1 MVHVSRKTRRGC
13 ERFVQ
18 AVGGISSLPTRIASW
33 RCGPGEPAWF
43 RAHGSL
49 HMIPKTEGTIF
60 DTHRQI
66 GRLVYTG
73 SPGSNLRF
81 NPTEEAPYGN
91 SGASRLTGTE
101 TQESRKRITRSTRTP
116 FNRRPA
122 NC

>member
-49 HMIPKTEGTIF
+49 HMIPRTEGAIF

-66 GRLVYTG
+66 PRLVYTG
-73 SPGSNLRF
+73 SPRSKLRF
-81 NPTEEAPYGN
+81 NPTHESPHGH
-91 SGASRLTGTE
+91 SGAYRF
-101 TQESRKRITRSTRTP
+101 TRTQKP
-116 FNRRPA
+116 
-122 NC
+122 